1 MSKPRPPLFRVKVN
15 VFCPYSCTKY
25 NTNGRMVEL
34 TIETENKD
42 LDVVSGFVVYCELYH
57 KCTNCLDP
65 ELCKLQ
71 GLMSVRKNGL

>member
-1 MSKPRPPLFRVKVN
+1 MSKPAPPFYRVKVK

-34 TIETENKD
+34 TIETENKY

-57 KCTNCLDP
+57 T
-65 ELCKLQ
+65 CKSVLEPDVCKIRD
-71 GLMSVRKNGL
+71 LMSVRKNGL